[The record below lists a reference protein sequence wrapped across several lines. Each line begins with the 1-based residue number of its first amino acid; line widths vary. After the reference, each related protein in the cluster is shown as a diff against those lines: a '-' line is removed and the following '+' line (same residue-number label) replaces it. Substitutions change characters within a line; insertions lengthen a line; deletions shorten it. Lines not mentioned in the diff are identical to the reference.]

1 MVMLMDTECILRL
14 HREQGINRAQSGTRI
29 QRWWGTFA
37 TCSAENEKRSP
48 EGGGGGMKVQEDL
61 YRVISY
67 RRTNLHGD
75 TGGAYFIIVKGC
87 LIHMGHCEILSHLR
101 LSPAGDKGRLSW
113 RLCEDIAAG

>member
-1 MVMLMDTECILRL
+1 MVMLMDTECISRL

-67 RRTNLHGD
+67 RRANWSFEPAWRYRGGIFHNHEGMLDPHGP
-75 TGGAYFIIVKGC
+75 
-87 LIHMGHCEILSHLR
+87 L
-101 LSPAGDKGRLSW
+101 
-113 RLCEDIAAG
+113 